1 MEFIWQYGEYMMST
15 RLVWIGMIILT
26 IGVWYS
32 IFTNGF
38 FITVMWLVI
47 ISSIVGIIL
56 RLKENRY

>member
-1 MEFIWQYGEYMMST
+1 MSIK
-15 RLVWIGMIILT
+15 RMRQLT
-26 IGVWYS
+26 YWGLIVGTTGVWYS

-56 RLKENRY
+56 KLKENRY